1 VSSEKL
7 GWRART
13 AALLG
18 LNVDGEP
25 TPSPAATTHY
35 ETPEDVTTVP
45 GAHPPA
51 WELDYILVVE
61 DNPIVRRL
69 LEDAIT
75 YAGYRV
81 EAASNGGPA
90 LRRVMLSRPRL
101 LVTDL
106 EMPAMDG
113 IELIRALRSDP
124 RFADI
129 PAILYTGSDRD
140 HHLLARL
147 SQLPGVVHVMTK
159 GNVTELLRAI
169 TSLVPNESFPGVLRA
184 VGDT

>member
-1 VSSEKL
+1 M
-7 GWRART
+7 

-18 LNVDGEP
+18 LNVQGD
-25 TPSPAATTHY
+25 SSDALAATTHDA
-35 ETPEDVTTVP
+35 TSDDGATVP
-45 GAHPPA
+45 VTHSPA

-61 DNPIVRRL
+61 DNSIVRRL

-81 EAASNGGPA
+81 EAVTNGGPA
-90 LRRVMLSRPRL
+90 LRRVMLSRPQL

-106 EMPAMDG
+106 EMPEMDG
-113 IELIRALRSDP
+113 VELIRALRSDP

-140 HHLLARL
+140 HHLPERL
-147 SQLPGVVHVMTK
+147 SRLPGVVHVMTK